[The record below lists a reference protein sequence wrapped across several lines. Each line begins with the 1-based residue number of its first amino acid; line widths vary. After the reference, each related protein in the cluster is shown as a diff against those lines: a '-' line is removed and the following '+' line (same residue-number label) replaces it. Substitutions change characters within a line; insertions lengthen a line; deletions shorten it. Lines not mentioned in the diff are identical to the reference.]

1 MKFPK
6 KVKRYC
12 PYCKKH
18 TIHTVEKAKKGK
30 ASELTWGQRQFR
42 RVTAG
47 YGGFPRPKPEGR
59 SKPVK
64 KIDLRFKCTVCGKM
78 HTKASGCFR
87 SARFEFVE
95 K

>member
-1 MKFPK
+1 MKMPK
-6 KVKRYC
+6 KIRRYC

-18 TIHTVEKAKKGK
+18 TIHIVEKAKKGK
-30 ASELTWGQRQFR
+30 PSELTWGQRQFR

-47 YGGFPRPKPEGR
+47 YGGFPRPLPDR

-64 KIDLRFKCTVCGKM
+64 KIDLRFRCTECGKM
-78 HTKASGCFR
+78 HTKANGCFR
-87 SARFEFVE
+87 SGRFEIVE